1 MGAASMRP
9 GLGLSINWY
18 SFLWTRLYEFWIA
31 RNEEVYSKE
40 SKSNFQRERTKQRIE
55 YLYSLSPVLLARDRE
70 NFLSTEIEE
79 LLELSTR
86 SLQDWLAT
94 FEEAILLAAHEAE
107 REVQI
112 THRTITSYFNR
123 TQ

>member
-1 MGAASMRP
+1 MFNTFRQASSFN
-9 GLGLSINWY
+9 GDGTNWDVSKVTTMFGMFY
-18 SFLWTRLYEFWIA
+18 DAFSFNQNLNSWNVA
-31 RNEEVYSKE
+31 SV
-40 SKSNFQRERTKQRIE
+40 KQRIE

-70 NFLSTEIEE
+70 YFLSTEIEE

-86 SLQDWLAT
+86 SLQDWLVT

-107 REVQI
+107 REVQD
-112 THRTITSYFNR
+112 THGTITSYFNR

>member
-1 MGAASMRP
+1 MLGMFYDAFGFNQNLNSWNVAS
-9 GLGLSINWY
+9 
-18 SFLWTRLYEFWIA
+18 
-31 RNEEVYSKE
+31 V
-40 SKSNFQRERTKQRIE
+40 KQRIE

-70 NFLSTEIEE
+70 YFLSTEIEE

-86 SLQDWLAT
+86 SLQDWLVT

-107 REVQI
+107 REVQD